1 MMRRDVERIEIQG
14 KKVLLYRD
22 GTPHTPNR
30 EVPLED
36 FLREVTASVRRPG
49 RGHHLLLP
57 PGARIVKLE
66 GVVNLLCTETPP
78 QAWEAASEAA
88 PLFPLQ
94 VPWERLDLTIG
105 EVIDHLV
112 ESGPQPR
119 QAIADA
125 SDLANLMYR
134 IAESK

>member
-36 FLREVTASVRRPG
+36 FLRAVTAAARRPG

-66 GVVNLLCTETPP
+66 GVVNILCIETPP
-78 QAWEAASEAA
+78 QVRVIRWSAACMGKGDESETF
-88 PLFPLQ
+88 L
-94 VPWERLDLTIG
+94 
-105 EVIDHLV
+105 
-112 ESGPQPR
+112 
-119 QAIADA
+119 
-125 SDLANLMYR
+125 LALLC
-134 IAESK
+134 I